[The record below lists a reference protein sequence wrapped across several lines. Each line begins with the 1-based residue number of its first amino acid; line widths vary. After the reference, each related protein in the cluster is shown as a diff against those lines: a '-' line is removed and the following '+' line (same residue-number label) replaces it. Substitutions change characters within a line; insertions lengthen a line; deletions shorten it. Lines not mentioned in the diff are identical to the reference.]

1 MNAPL
6 KIIIATLA
14 ATAALASCTKEIT
27 HPNFENDKV
36 APASEGSR
44 VISVSFA
51 PQTKTYLGSD
61 GLQPKFNDKDS
72 ILISNGEA
80 IDTCEVDV
88 NGDNATISTN
98 LTGPLTAVYPYKAAK
113 MNESNLNQIDTVLVS
128 TVQSGKFADANICM
142 ARMLDGKKESL
153 SFENKTALLR
163 FYVGESIGVKSI
175 EISSGEDIAVDAG
188 GLKKTITVDAGEQ
201 NTLDKVTDDP
211 GKRICYVAVK
221 PGVNAKSLCFTSATT
236 SQDGQKVVRQSPSA
250 ATLEMGKMYNA
261 FIPYYVN
268 VKVSDNPEVYQKWAY
283 CNVGAFLPEDSG
295 DYFAWGETQRHKTNA
310 TWTAFEDGHDFSW
323 ATCPFNG
330 NNPVYNEAS
339 FSAVKD
345 EKCPNGLLAPDYD
358 AATANWG
365 DGWRMPMKN
374 EFDQL
379 LSSTGTTASGFA
391 DGVLSING
399 TDLKFPAAGSG
410 SGKLPVSLGSSGRY
424 WTLSLNTN
432 NPSGAFSLSFKNGEV
447 NTSEDSRYYGLS
459 VRPVFGELP
468 PAPEPVI
475 LSENGCANCYIVTG
489 AGIYSFDATVKGSST
504 ESVGSP
510 SSASVVWKSFGT
522 DKTPADGDLVYD
534 VQFTDNQVHFSATG
548 QKGNVVI
555 AVKDGDNILWSWH
568 IWLTD
573 APEDQT
579 YVNDAGTMMDR
590 NLGATSTSG
599 AGALGL
605 LYQWGRKDP
614 FPGSSTVFPSTLAA
628 YTLFSWPCISAPQT
642 PEWSVAHPETFIKG
656 TSAANNDWTTTDD
669 NLWAGTKTEY
679 DPCPAGYRVPDGGD
693 NGIWGKAGFD
703 TAGRSVWNYG
713 YGFYVLEGEGT
724 AWYPSPGRIEDT
736 DAKFGNAGSHGGYW
750 SCNVLGYHAYCL
762 AFGSNYVSPSDHY
775 PRATAQSV
783 RCQKIQD

>member
-1 MNAPL
+1 M
-6 KIIIATLA
+6 KIITSRLIF
-14 ATAALASCTKEIT
+14 AALAVTVALVSCTKEIT
-27 HPNFENDKV
+27 SGRVDTDPE
-36 APASEGSR
+36 APVLEGSR
-44 VISVSFA
+44 VITISFDT
-51 PQTKTYLGSD
+51 PTRTYLD
-61 GLQPKFNDKDS
+61 TLQPKFK
-72 ILISNGEA
+72 
-80 IDTCEVDV
+80 
-88 NGDNATISTN
+88 NGDLIRVANGTDTPQICSVSVDENRRASFTTT
-98 LTGPLTAVYPYKAAK
+98 LPGKLTAVYPSEAAVMEGANIVNVQVKA
-113 MNESNLNQIDTVLVS
+113 I
-128 TVQSGKFADANICM
+128 QSGKFADANICM
-142 ARMLDGKKESL
+142 AENITDNAV
-153 SFENKTALLR
+153 FENKTAVLR
-163 FYVGESIGVKSI
+163 FYVDSSIGVQSI
-175 EISSGEDIAVDAG
+175 TVSGPAGIASDDA
-188 GLKKTITVDAGEQ
+188 TAITVDPEGET
-201 NTLDKVTDDP
+201 TLDTFTDDSP
-211 GKRICYVAVK
+211 GGRLCYVSILPVE
-221 PGVNAKSLCFTSATT
+221 SATLSFSSVT
-236 SQDGQKVVRQSPSA
+236 TTQTEYPGNTVTKEYAGVSLA
-250 ATLEMGKMYNA
+250 AGVMYNA
-261 FIPYYVN
+261 FIPYYIEVN
-268 VKVSDNPEVYQKWAY
+268 VGTPESPVIQKWAY

-295 DYFAWGETQRHKTNA
+295 DYFAWGETQRHKKNP

-614 FPGSSTVFPSTLAA
+614 FPGSSSVSSSVLAA
-628 YTLFSWPCISAPQT
+628 YTLFSWPYVAAYQT
-642 PEWSVAHPETFIKG
+642 PEWSVAHPDYFIKG
-656 TSAANNDWTTTDD
+656 TNATNNDWTTKDD
-669 NLWAGTKTEY
+669 GLWASSKTKY

-703 TAGRSVWNYG
+703 TAGRSVWNHG

-736 DAKFGNAGSHGGYW
+736 DAKFGQAGSYGGYW
-750 SCNVLGYHAYCL
+750 SCNVLVYPAYCL